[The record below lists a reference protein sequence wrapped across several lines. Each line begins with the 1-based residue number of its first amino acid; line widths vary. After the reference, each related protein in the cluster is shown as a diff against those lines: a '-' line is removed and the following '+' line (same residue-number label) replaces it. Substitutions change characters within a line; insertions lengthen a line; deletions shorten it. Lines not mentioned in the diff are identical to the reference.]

1 MLIQKCPIVLKQRGC
16 NTTVHSPAVRSSA
29 LFMGACEDFIYE
41 KTYTRCTIAIH
52 TKFKA
57 SSCTTVTVSS
67 SVFQIQSHFSLT
79 LGESSPAH
87 TCIHTCT
94 LLDDDKHVGSDFSIC
109 LSFRLPSAIASNSE
123 GFSSVCVR
131 RIVLSSSSPLLLL
144 IVLILELHCRNISTF
159 TLQSDIIISSDI
171 MTQVPFCCPAAGDN
185 MLENDRALKALSK
198 YYL

>member
-29 LFMGACEDFIYE
+29 LFMDACKDFIYE

-67 SVFQIQSHFSLT
+67 GVFQIQSHFSLT

-87 TCIHTCT
+87 TRIHTHAHF
-94 LLDDDKHVGSDFSIC
+94 LMMI
-109 LSFRLPSAIASNSE
+109 
-123 GFSSVCVR
+123 
-131 RIVLSSSSPLLLL
+131 
-144 IVLILELHCRNISTF
+144 
-159 TLQSDIIISSDI
+159 
-171 MTQVPFCCPAAGDN
+171 N
-185 MLENDRALKALSK
+185 MLEVIFPSAFHSVCHLPSPATLKASALFV
-198 YYL
+198 LEE

>member
-29 LFMGACEDFIYE
+29 LFMGACKDFIYE

-94 LLDDDKHVGSDFSIC
+94 LLDDV
-109 LSFRLPSAIASNSE
+109 
-123 GFSSVCVR
+123 
-131 RIVLSSSSPLLLL
+131 
-144 IVLILELHCRNISTF
+144 
-159 TLQSDIIISSDI
+159 
-171 MTQVPFCCPAAGDN
+171 N
-185 MLENDRALKALSK
+185 MLEVIFPSAFHSVCHLPSPATLKASALFV
-198 YYL
+198 LEE